1 MRHNWD
7 AEKLRADA
15 LQEQMNTRE
24 NDYSGLQQENR
35 MYKEQ
40 LRDARAQ
47 IATLMSDKQNL
58 ERDMVELE
66 RKFALVNE
74 LLKV

>member
-1 MRHNWD
+1 
-7 AEKLRADA
+7 
-15 LQEQMNTRE
+15 MNCFI
-24 NDYSGLQQENR
+24 NFSGLRQENR
-35 MYKEQ
+35 IYKEQ

>member
-1 MRHNWD
+1 MFIIS
-7 AEKLRADA
+7 
-15 LQEQMNTRE
+15 
-24 NDYSGLQQENR
+24 SGLQQENR
-35 MYKEQ
+35 ICKEQ

-47 IATLMSDKQNL
+47 IAALMSDKQNL

>member
-1 MRHNWD
+1 MD
-7 AEKLRADA
+7 LCFIIS
-15 LQEQMNTRE
+15 
-24 NDYSGLQQENR
+24 SGLQQENR
-35 MYKEQ
+35 IYKEQ

-47 IATLMSDKQNL
+47 IAALMSDKQNL